1 MHHLSYESQ
10 YLKMV
15 EDILTNGVEVGNTRT
30 GTKTKALFDY
40 KLTINENE
48 FPFSTVRPA
57 GPRLAF
63 EEFWFFLNGKTDTTE
78 LEKKGCFFWV
88 GNTRREFLDGIGLYH
103 EPEGSLGVAYS
114 EQFRNFGGTSGAVG
128 VDQVKETYN
137 TLKND
142 PYSRRVYNV
151 IWNPSENHL
160 GCITPCWLSHQFVV
174 LPSEK
179 GNVLHLKVTN
189 RSLDSIL
196 GCSYGV
202 IQYRMYQIAL
212 AKLLGMRV
220 GKMSCDLTHV
230 HIYDNQYEYAGE
242 LLGRAFGH
250 QMSGKDDTYDINR
263 VSLNKTLTSL
273 EDLLSIEWSDWDID
287 MPVVNTNK
295 FKTPRPEMVA

>member
-1 MHHLSYESQ
+1 
-10 YLKMV
+10 MV
-15 EDILTNGVEVGNTRT
+15 EDILKNGVEVENTRT

-40 KLTINENE
+40 KLTIKEDE

-63 EEFWFFLNGKTDTTE
+63 EEMWFFLNGKTDTTE
-78 LEKKGCFFWV
+78 LEQKGCFFWV

-114 EQFRNFGGTSGAVG
+114 EQFRNFGGTAGPVG
-128 VDQVKETYN
+128 IDQVRETYE
-137 TLKND
+137 TLKQD

-151 IWNPSENHL
+151 IWNPAENHL
-160 GCITPCWLSHQFVV
+160 GCITPCWLSHQFVA
-174 LPSEK
+174 LPSGDE
-179 GNVLHLKVTN
+179 NVLHLKVTN
-189 RSLDSIL
+189 RSLDSVF
-196 GCSYGV
+196 GCQFAV
-202 IQYRMYQIAL
+202 MQYRMYQIAL

-230 HIYDNQYEYAGE
+230 HIYENQYEYATE
-242 LLGRAFGH
+242 LLEREFGYQLNGDWAH
-250 QMSGKDDTYDINR
+250 DSTR

-273 EDLLSIEWSDWDID
+273 EDLLSIEWSDWDIE
-287 MPVVNTNK
+287 MPVVNTTK